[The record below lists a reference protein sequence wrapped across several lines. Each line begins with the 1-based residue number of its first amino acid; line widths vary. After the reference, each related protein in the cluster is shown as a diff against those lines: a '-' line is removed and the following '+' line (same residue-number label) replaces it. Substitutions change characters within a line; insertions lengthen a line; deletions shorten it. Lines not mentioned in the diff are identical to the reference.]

1 MPVLVF
7 RLIALLPKPNF
18 HVSRRAFVQVQSC
31 NMFSKAVQQYSYNT
45 AAAPPLPLAGKRQQ
59 PLQTIPS
66 PNVPKPSASIKRK
79 FQRTISNTSSIGALH
94 NSAQFFD
101 ENDSDHDAAIDLTAG
116 RSDVKYP
123 SLPQPASDITYP
135 SLPPQPRKL
144 HRSPPSSA
152 PVPWS
157 SSPPAHSQPPTSKRR
172 TVPWLDKK
180 ANDQSFTPLP
190 SNKPNASPYFWNKTA
205 SAMKAE
211 HKEIRKINQSR
222 SAATK
227 QSELPGPKTTTAVAL
242 QQVFLSE
249 EQKGILTAVV
259 DEGKSIFFTGSAGTG
274 KSVLM
279 KSIINRLR
287 NKYTKEPDRVAVTAS
302 TGLAAVNIDGT
313 TLHSFA
319 GIGLGKEP
327 ATELLKKIRRNP
339 KTRQRWIRTRVLII
353 DEISMIDADLFD
365 KLEHVARILRNN
377 GSPFG
382 GIQLVVTGDFFQLP
396 PVPEKDRAAKFSFDA
411 ATWNTCIEHTILL
424 THVFRQKDATFA
436 AMLNEM
442 RLGRLTPAS
451 IRAFQSLSRPL
462 NFTDDL
468 EATEL

>member
-1 MPVLVF
+1 
-7 RLIALLPKPNF
+7 
-18 HVSRRAFVQVQSC
+18 
-31 NMFSKAVQQYSYNT
+31 MFSKAVQQYSYSGIN
-45 AAAPPLPLAGKRQQ
+45 APPAAGKKQQQ
-59 PLQTIPS
+59 PLQTRPS
-66 PNVPKPSASIKRK
+66 PPNSQKSAGTTKRK
-79 FQRTISNTSSIGALH
+79 FERTISNTGSLGALH
-94 NSAQFFD
+94 GSTQFFN
-101 ENDSDHDAAIDLTAG
+101 ENDFDDDAAIDLTVNG
-116 RSDVKYP
+116 PDVTYPTLPKASPEIAYP
-123 SLPQPASDITYP
+123 SLPSQPIDSN
-135 SLPPQPRKL
+135 PP
-144 HRSPPSSA
+144 PPSSA

-157 SSPPAHSQPPTSKRR
+157 SSPPEHYHPPPPSKRR
-172 TVPWLDKK
+172 TVPWLDKQG
-180 ANDQSFTPLP
+180 NDKSLTPLP
-190 SNKPNASPYFWNKTA
+190 SKKPDGSPYPWNKTA

-211 HKEIRKINQSR
+211 QRELRKINNSR
-222 SAATK
+222 STTSNQGEMPDGKSAAATAF
-227 QSELPGPKTTTAVAL
+227 PKI
-242 QQVFLSE
+242 FLSE
-249 EQKGILTAVV
+249 EQKAILTAVV

-279 KSIINRLR
+279 RSIINKLR
-287 NKYTKEPDRVAVTAS
+287 NKYHKEPDRLAVTAS

-327 ATELLKKIRRNP
+327 ATELLKKIRRTP
-339 KTRQRWIRTRVLII
+339 KTRQRWIRTKVLII
-353 DEISMIDADLFD
+353 DEVSMIDGDLFD
-365 KLEHVARILRNN
+365 KLEQVARIIRNN

-436 AMLNEM
+436 EMLNQM

-462 NFTDDL
+462 NFTDNL

>member
-1 MPVLVF
+1 
-7 RLIALLPKPNF
+7 
-18 HVSRRAFVQVQSC
+18 
-31 NMFSKAVQQYSYNT
+31 MFSKAVRQYSYSGIN
-45 AAAPPLPLAGKRQQ
+45 APPAAGRHQQ
-59 PLQTIPS
+59 PLHTRPS
-66 PNVPKPSASIKRK
+66 PPNSQKPSGTCKRK
-79 FQRTISNTSSIGALH
+79 FERTVSNTSSLGALH
-94 NSAQFFD
+94 GSTQFFN
-101 ENDSDHDAAIDLTAG
+101 ENDFDDDAAIDLTVNG
-116 RSDVKYP
+116 PDVTYPTLPKATSEIIYP
-123 SLPQPASDITYP
+123 SLPSQSADSNR
-135 SLPPQPRKL
+135 PQ
-144 HRSPPSSA
+144 PSSA

-157 SSPPAHSQPPTSKRR
+157 SSPPEHYHPPPPSKRR
-172 TVPWLDKK
+172 TVPWLDKQG
-180 ANDQSFTPLP
+180 NDKSSTPLP
-190 SNKPNASPYFWNKTA
+190 THKPDGSPYPWNKTA

-211 HKEIRKINQSR
+211 QKELRKINKSL
-222 SAATK
+222 SVASK
-227 QSELPGPKTTTAVAL
+227 QSEVPGVKGETATALLPP
-242 QQVFLSE
+242 VFLSE

-259 DEGKSIFFTGSAGTG
+259 DERKSIFFTGSAGTG

-279 KSIINRLR
+279 RSIINKLR
-287 NKYTKEPDRVAVTAS
+287 NKYIKEPDRLAVTAS

-327 ATELLKKIRRNP
+327 ATELLKKIRRTP
-339 KTRQRWIRTRVLII
+339 KTRQRWIRAKVLII
-353 DEISMIDADLFD
+353 DEVSMIDGDLFD
-365 KLEHVARILRNN
+365 KLEHVARVIRNN

-436 AMLNEM
+436 EMLNQM